1 MTDRDYLAA
10 IHDLPCC
17 VCVAH
22 GFAQTSPTEAHHT
35 ICGRHG
41 HRRTSD
47 KQAIPLCM
55 CHHQGLRHD
64 RDTAKLAI
72 HRGKS
77 SWVTAYGP
85 DTDYIEQTQIA
96 ILGHAI
102 NSDTP

>member
-1 MTDRDYLAA
+1 
-10 IHDLPCC
+10 
-17 VCVAH
+17 
-22 GFAQTSPTEAHHT
+22 
-35 ICGRHG
+35 
-41 HRRTSD
+41 
-47 KQAIPLCM
+47 M